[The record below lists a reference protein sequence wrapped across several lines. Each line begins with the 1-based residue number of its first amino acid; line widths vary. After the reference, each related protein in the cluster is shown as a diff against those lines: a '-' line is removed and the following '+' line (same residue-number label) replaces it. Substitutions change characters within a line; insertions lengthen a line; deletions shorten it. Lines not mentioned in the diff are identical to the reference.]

1 MFHLLQRYA
10 LKMAGVHADVV
21 EAFEINEIANDVY
34 EHNFGHRPNQVS
46 AVCCSSFNQQYFLI
60 CTLPTL
66 LQSQSCAPIQAPS
79 VVAFRV

>member
-46 AVCCSSFNQQYFLI
+46 GVCCSSFN
-60 CTLPTL
+60 
-66 LQSQSCAPIQAPS
+66 
-79 VVAFRV
+79 